1 MSGASLARLPALEE
15 AYDRARE
22 AGRWADA
29 AHIYMEIR
37 RIKRQEHDRMLGSV
51 RVRASLGRKVAR

>member
-37 RIKRQEHDRMLGSV
+37 RVKRQEHDRMLGAVKVGRSV
-51 RVRASLGRKVAR
+51 RT

>member
-1 MSGASLARLPALEE
+1 MSRQVAELEE

-51 RVRASLGRKVAR
+51 RVGRKVAR